1 MNFDFFADEPDKL
14 TLLELIFNETAL
26 KIFELSSPFGQLVQE
41 YKNVSDVISK
51 FDLKNE
57 NAGPIHFQLW
67 SPDFKA
73 EPLFRRVELNP
84 KYCQGHTFRYVTD
97 GWGLI
102 QLYLGG
108 IKNNQ
113 LKHSHIG
120 HFEQKSALIWEVSNH
135 DKGKVDD
142 WDWAEIQKAS
152 RKLKSLLNTRLV
164 INKVNTFS
172 ICKGAHLLQQQGT
185 ELVY

>member
-14 TLLELIFNETAL
+14 AILELIFNETGF
-26 KIFELSSPFGQLVQE
+26 KIYDHYSLPGQSVLE
-41 YKNVSDVISK
+41 YKTITDISSK

-57 NAGPIHFQLW
+57 NPGQVTFQLW

-73 EPLFRRVELNP
+73 LPIFRRVELNP
-84 KYCQGHTFRYVTD
+84 RHCKGHTFRYATN
-97 GWGLI
+97 GWGLV

-120 HFEQKSALIWEVSNH
+120 HFEQKGALIREAGLR
-135 DKGKVDD
+135 DQGKVND

-152 RKLKSLLNTRLV
+152 RKLKYLLNKNLV
-164 INKVNTFS
+164 VNKIGSFAVL
-172 ICKGAHLLQQQGT
+172 KGAHLLQQQHI
-185 ELVY
+185 ELIY